1 MEYRVN
7 NLIYAAGDELNNT
20 IRTRIKMTEPIDPD
34 ALRKAVDT
42 AIERYPY
49 FSVKLIRKGE
59 EYVLAHNDAPLPITP
74 SGKAIPL
81 GSGESSLHLFA
92 IAYDNDLIYIDTSHF
107 LTDGNGL
114 FPFIKTLLY
123 CYLHILHPEEE
134 FDTANIALPGSD
146 ISTDE
151 ADDYPF
157 PEEIVKTMPLGSDKR
172 PEDVF
177 MLAEQPKGYESRNK
191 WTSFRLKIKQKEMM
205 RYASSVDGSP
215 STFIASVM
223 YRAIADI
230 HPETKLPI
238 VCGMQHQYRK
248 ALGKSFSH
256 LCHVNI
262 LPIAYQEK
270 MRSRDIELLNTMA
283 RGTVIIRADD
293 ANDLVSVNK
302 HIENERKIK
311 DFTLSQKHKFMKEF
325 LLDEI
330 GKNTFEVSYTG
341 RVSFCGLD
349 KYITDFTPVLDM
361 SLSGGISIEIFSI
374 QDDFCVNIM
383 QRNDDV
389 RYTKRFVELLADK
402 GIECIADRPEHFE
415 INNFVLP

>member
-7 NLIYAAGDELNNT
+7 NLIYAAGDELHNT
-20 IRTRIKMTEPIDPD
+20 IRTRIKMTEPINSN

-42 AIERYPY
+42 AVKRYPY
-49 FSVKLIRKGE
+49 FSVKPVRKGE
-59 EYVLAHNDAPLPITP
+59 EYVLVYNDAPLTVTP
-74 SGKAIPL
+74 NGKAIPL
-81 GSGESSLHLFA
+81 GGEESNWHLFA
-92 IAYDNDLIYIDTSHF
+92 AAYDNDLIYLDTSHF

-146 ISTDE
+146 IPADE
-151 ADDYPF
+151 ADDHPF
-157 PEEIVKTMPLGSDKR
+157 PEEIIKTMPLGSNKR
-172 PEDVF
+172 PKDVF
-177 MLAEQPKGYESRNK
+177 VPEDQPKGYESRDK
-191 WTSFRLKIKQKEMM
+191 WTSFRLKIKQKDMM

-248 ALGKSFSH
+248 ALKKPFSH

-262 LPIAYQEK
+262 IPIVYQDK
-270 MRSRDIELLNTMA
+270 MRSKDIELLNTMA

-293 ANDLVSVNK
+293 ANDLISVNK
-302 HIENERKIK
+302 LIENEIKIK
-311 DFTLSQKHKFMKEF
+311 DFTLLQKHKYMKEF
-325 LLDEI
+325 LLNEI

-374 QDDFCVNIM
+374 RDDFCVNIM
-383 QRNDDV
+383 QRNDDE
-389 RYTKRFVELLADK
+389 RYTKKFIEILAEK

-415 INNFVLP
+415 INDFVLP